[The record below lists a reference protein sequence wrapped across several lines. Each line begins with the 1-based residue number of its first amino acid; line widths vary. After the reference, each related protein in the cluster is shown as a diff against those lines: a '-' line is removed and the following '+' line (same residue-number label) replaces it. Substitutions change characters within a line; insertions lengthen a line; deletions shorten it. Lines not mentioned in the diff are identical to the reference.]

1 MINILAR
8 IGGFSTRNKANEF
21 VTVLPYSDRAEA
33 EKIMNEFVDDF
44 HQRGIS
50 DIWAEAQKRA
60 PSDKC
65 VDFAIR
71 AGIAEGQPVAEIDS
85 IIDSAKSRQK
95 EIGRLQCAAKE

>member
-1 MINILAR
+1 M
-8 IGGFSTRNKANEF
+8 
-21 VTVLPYSDRAEA
+21 LPYSDMTEA

-44 HQRGIS
+44 HKRGIS
-50 DIWAEAQKRA
+50 DIWAEAQRSA